1 MSSPYPTPPPRCDRA
16 RAQIEILIT
25 KAPLIGQLFVY
36 GDSLHSMLVGIVTPD
51 VDQLKAWASRNNCAD
66 KTPDVIA
73 KLPAFNKAVMDEI
86 AEQNAAAKLQSFEK
100 VRAVFVDVAPWTP
113 DDLLTATF
121 KLKRQDAKKKYQKDI
136 DAMYIQLG
144 DLIAGQHVNQK

>member
-1 MSSPYPTPPPRCDRA
+1 
-16 RAQIEILIT
+16 
-25 KAPLIGQLFVY
+25 
-36 GDSLHSMLVGIVTPD
+36 
-51 VDQLKAWASRNNCAD
+51 
-66 KTPDVIA
+66 
-73 KLPAFNKAVMDEI
+73 MDEI